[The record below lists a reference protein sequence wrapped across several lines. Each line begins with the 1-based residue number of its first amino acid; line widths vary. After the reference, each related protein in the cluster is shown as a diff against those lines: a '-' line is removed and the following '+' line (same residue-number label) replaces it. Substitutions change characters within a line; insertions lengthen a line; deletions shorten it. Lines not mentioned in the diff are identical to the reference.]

1 MAPLPGSMAA
11 WIQPKTELPAEGA
24 DVLRCGGIDNIVQDY
39 KSLFWKLHSILLC
52 MRRLL
57 SAAEQLSKARYST
70 LAWIMAAW
78 AQPRRQTCPSRALPT
93 DNFVAPALL
102 RFDLNIQV
110 AVSCRA
116 AVQGRLRHTRL
127 DQRRPGHSQEDRP
140 HCEGRR

>member
-1 MAPLPGSMAA
+1 MALLPGSRAA
-11 WIQPKTELPAEGA
+11 WTQPKTELPVEGA
-24 DVLRCGGIDNIVQDY
+24 DDLRCSGISSSVQDY
-39 KSLFWKLHSILLC
+39 KSLFWKVHSILLC

-57 SAAEQLSKARYST
+57 SAAEQLSQAGYGT

-78 AQPRRQTCPSRALPT
+78 AEPRRQTCPSRALPT
-93 DNFVAPALL
+93 DSFVAPALL

-127 DQRRPGHSQEDRP
+127 DQRWPRHSQEDRP
-140 HCEGRR
+140 PCEGRR